1 MTMQQEA
8 QRMTTPTSI
17 PGATV
22 EAVDAPP
29 IPGLTFRH
37 ATAAD
42 WPAIADI
49 DNRAHRADGTDEQRS
64 AESLAADYEPRD
76 HFQLERDLVIAEIDR
91 EPVAYHVGYRVM
103 RGQVMALETT
113 GAVLPVHRG
122 RGIGTA
128 LLRTTQTRLAAEA
141 AADPRPGARELRTW
155 ALETEAVSR
164 ALITA
169 EGYVPIRFG
178 FEMRR
183 PITGT
188 LPEHPLPE
196 GIELRPVT
204 PDQHRAIYD
213 ADNEA
218 FQDHWGH
225 RTQDEGDFAAMFDH
239 PETDTS
245 LWCVA
250 WDGDQVAGSVM
261 NAILTAENEALG
273 VRRGWLEHVSV
284 RRQWRGRGVAK
295 ALCAA
300 SFRVLRDH
308 GMDEAWLGVDGS
320 NPTGALQLYEGL
332 GFHVAHRW
340 SAYGRPLDRP
350 APAGWRP
357 ADEG

>member
-8 QRMTTPTSI
+8 RLMTTPTSI

-22 EAVDAPP
+22 EAVDAPS

-42 WPAIADI
+42 WPVIADI

-64 AESLAADYEPRD
+64 PESLAADFEPRD
-76 HFQLERDLVIAEIDR
+76 YFRLERDIVIAEIGGK
-91 EPVAYHVGYRVM
+91 PVAYHGGFRVM
-103 RGQVMALETT
+103 RGQVMALETQ
-113 GAVLPVHRG
+113 GAVVPEHRS

-128 LLRTTQTRLAAEA
+128 LLRATQTRLAAEA

-155 ALETEAVSR
+155 ALETEGASL
-164 ALITA
+164 ALITS

-183 PITGT
+183 PITGA
-188 LPEHPLPE
+188 LPEHPLPQ

-204 PDQHRAIYD
+204 PDQHQAIYD

-225 RTQDEGDFAAMFDH
+225 RTQEAGDFAAMFDH

-261 NAILTAENEALG
+261 NAIVTAENEALG

-295 ALCAA
+295 AMCAA
-300 SFRVLRDH
+300 SFQVLRDH

-340 SAYGRPLDRP
+340 SAYGRPLDGP

-357 ADEG
+357 AGED